1 VNIVSYPILLPLF
14 SAALLLVMPN
24 RAARTLLAVASTS
37 VTLIVS
43 LIVFVRTQQ
52 GEVLVAQMASWPAP
66 WGITL
71 VADRLTGIMV
81 LLSGLVALLT
91 VIFLPASLDL
101 ATRPGQSA
109 TLNRLREAFGA
120 QALLQFVLMGVNM
133 SFLTGDLFNLF
144 VAFEVMLIASYGLLL
159 LGNEM
164 PQLREGFKYVVINLL
179 ASAIF
184 VAAAGLA
191 YGLFGSLN
199 MADIALR
206 VAAHGS
212 DSRITLVIGLLAL
225 VFATKAALFPLGFW
239 LPNSYPTPA
248 PVVSAFF
255 AAILTKVGAYAL
267 IRSFTLMF
275 PAVRVVQLVLLLLAG
290 LTMVIGACGL
300 IARRRWRYALAFA
313 NVASMGYLLAGVF
326 VGSIDGLAAA
336 LFYLI
341 HSVITIFALFI
352 IAAIAERLAGPSYY
366 ASGHLAH
373 YPMLGLGFFVCA
385 LALAGLPPTSGFVGK
400 FGLIASLLAE
410 HQGGHTLVAVLGII
424 ASLLVLYAM
433 VKIWQNFFWGEDD
446 TVHGE
451 QLPLPMRGVT
461 AVAVALVV
469 SLIFASGPLYG
480 VASRTAQQL
489 SGHQDYIQ
497 AVLTPEGE

>member
-1 VNIVSYPILLPLF
+1 MNLVSLPILVPLF
-14 SAALLLVMPN
+14 SAVLLLVMPS
-24 RAARTLLAVASTS
+24 RAARTLLAAISTS
-37 VTLIVS
+37 ITLLLSGI
-43 LIVFVRTQQ
+43 IFARTQQ
-52 GEVLVAQMASWPAP
+52 GELLVAQMANWPAP

-71 VADRLTGIMV
+71 VADQLAGLMV
-81 LLSGLVALLT
+81 LLSGVVALLT
-91 VIFLPASLDL
+91 VIFLPASL
-101 ATRPGQSA
+101 AQPTRPGQSA
-109 TLNRLREAFGA
+109 TLNQLREALGA
-120 QALLQFVLMGVNM
+120 QALLQFALMGVNM

-184 VAAAGLA
+184 VAAAGMA

-206 VAAHGS
+206 VAAHGP
-212 DSRITLVIGLLAL
+212 DGRVTLIVGLLAL

-239 LPNSYPTPA
+239 LPGSYPTPA

-255 AAILTKVGAYAL
+255 AALLTKVGAYAL

-275 PAVRVVQLVLLLLAG
+275 PAARAVQLVLLLLAG
-290 LTMVIGACGL
+290 LTMLIGAGGL

-313 NVASMGYLLAGVF
+313 NVASMGYLLAGIVT
-326 VGSIDGLAAA
+326 GSLDGLAAA
-336 LFYLI
+336 LFYLV

-352 IAAIAERLAGPSYY
+352 LAALAERLAGPSYY

-410 HQGGHTLVAVLGII
+410 RQGVHTLVATLALV

-446 TVHGE
+446 AVR
-451 QLPLPMRGVT
+451 QVPLPAAMRGV
-461 AVAVALVV
+461 AAAAVALVAG
-469 SLIFASGPLYG
+469 LILTSGPLYS

-489 SGHQDYIQ
+489 GGPQYIQ
-497 AVLTPEGE
+497 AVLAPEGE